1 MHVCPT
7 SQLSAPGRG
16 ELLLI
21 ALALAFGWLGA
32 ASLALQR
39 NDALSLI
46 AMGVLSTAAIS
57 AHVWLDR
64 VAKGR
69 DLFLLPVVTLLTAFG
84 LLAIARTA
92 PNFVPRQLP
101 SLGVATV
108 AMLAVATSRDRL
120 RWLWRF
126 KYTWLLA
133 AFLLLFVTLLFG
145 VNPSG
150 FGARLWLSFAG
161 LFVQPSEILRLLV
174 IAFLAAYFAERLEN
188 SQFSIL
194 NSQFSLQSLAPTILM
209 WLVAL
214 ALLVSQQDLGAATML
229 LLTFAFMLYLATG
242 RARLPLVLL
251 GALLV
256 AGVIGY
262 FVSERV
268 AQRLNIWLNP
278 WADPRG
284 SSFQVVQSLIAL
296 ASGGVFGQGINQGAP
311 GYVPAVHTD
320 FPFVMI
326 GEELGLVGA
335 LAVIAAYAVLIGR
348 TWRIALAATTPYS
361 LLLAGGIAAA
371 ITVQVFAII
380 GGNLSLLPLT
390 GVTLPFISYGG
401 TSLVV
406 SYFMV
411 GLLVRLSADA
421 AQQRSGP
428 ANSRPVR
435 HLAAISTPK
444 RPALR
449 AMRLSLAMM
458 GVLALATG
466 YWGIARS
473 AELVTRGDNP
483 RRVDAELAIARGP
496 IYDRNGMV
504 LAESL
509 VRAVN
514 NGLPR
519 YARVYSHSELA
530 PVVGYYSQ
538 RYGVGGME
546 SYADLTLRG
555 QRTPWEALLHRPQV
569 GNPITLTL
577 DSTLQR
583 RIVAALRATQPN
595 TITRGAAVVLNWRAG
610 EVLALASTPTFD
622 LNALDDAWEAL
633 RQDPNAPLVNR
644 ATQGL
649 YQPGMLLQWFL
660 KIKAPRDKSQEENAS
675 DSQSWLLA
683 LDSLHL
689 HERVPFELPNEAVPL
704 PVSATYSETI
714 GQGALRV
721 TPLRVATTAASLA
734 AGRAVTPTLLWN
746 GESQV
751 PAVDQLQPLASHSPF
766 VTFAQIG
773 PDQYVGWFV
782 HIGDERV
789 TVIALEQQTPDEAA
803 LQRVA
808 EAARL

>member
-1 MHVCPT
+1 M
-7 SQLSAPGRG
+7 
-16 ELLLI
+16 LI
-21 ALALAFGWLGA
+21 ALALTFGWLGA
-32 ASLALQR
+32 VSLALQR

-46 AMGVLSTAAIS
+46 AMGVLSTVAMG

-64 VAKGR
+64 VAQGR
-69 DLFLLPVVTLLTAFG
+69 DCFLLPIVTLLAAFG

-92 PNFVPRQLP
+92 PNFVPRQLL

-174 IAFLAAYFAERLEN
+174 IAFLAAYFAERLETGEWEVGSGN
-188 SQFSIL
+188 HFRLPTSH
-194 NSQFSLQSLAPTILM
+194 SLAPTIAM

-214 ALLVSQQDLGAATML
+214 TLLVTQQDLGAASL
-229 LLTFAFMLYLATG
+229 LLITFAFMLYLATG
-242 RARLPLVLL
+242 RAHLPLLLL

-256 AGVIGY
+256 AGAIGY
-262 FVSERV
+262 FVSGRV

-278 WADPRG
+278 WADPQG

-335 LAVIAAYAVLIGR
+335 LAVIAAYAVFIGR
-348 TWRIALAATTPYS
+348 TWRIALAATTPYG

-371 ITVQVFAII
+371 ITVQVFAIV

-421 AQQRSGP
+421 VQQRSGQ
-428 ANSRPVR
+428 ANSRPMR
-435 HLAAISTPK
+435 HPATISTPT

-449 AMRLSLAMM
+449 AMRLSLAMV
-458 GVLALATG
+458 GALALATG

-496 IYDRNGMV
+496 IYDRNGIV

-519 YARVYSHSELA
+519 YARVYPHPEPA
-530 PVVGYYSQ
+530 PAVGYYSQ

-555 QRTPWEALLHRPQV
+555 QRTPWEVLLHRPQV

-577 DSTLQR
+577 DSALQR
-583 RIVAALRATQPN
+583 RIVAALRTTRPN
-595 TITRGAAVVLNWRAG
+595 TITRGAAVALNWHTG

-622 LNALDDAWEAL
+622 PNALDDDWEAL

-649 YQPGMLLQWFL
+649 YQPGMLLQWL
-660 KIKAPRDKSQEENAS
+660 LEIKEPRIKNQEGDAT
-675 DSQSWLLA
+675 DAQSWLLA
-683 LDSLHL
+683 LGSLRL

-721 TPLRVATTAASLA
+721 TPLRIATTAATLA
-734 AGRAVTPTLLWN
+734 AGKAVTPTLLMTDN
-746 GESQV
+746 SRPNDSYSAQSSVLGHPS
-751 PAVDQLQPLASHSPF
+751 F
-766 VTFAQIG
+766 ITFAQIG
-773 PDQYVGWFV
+773 PDRHVGWFV
-782 HIGDERV
+782 HISDERV
-789 TVIALEQQTPDEAA
+789 TVIALEQRTPDEAA
-803 LQRVA
+803 LRRVA
-808 EAARL
+808 EAAQL